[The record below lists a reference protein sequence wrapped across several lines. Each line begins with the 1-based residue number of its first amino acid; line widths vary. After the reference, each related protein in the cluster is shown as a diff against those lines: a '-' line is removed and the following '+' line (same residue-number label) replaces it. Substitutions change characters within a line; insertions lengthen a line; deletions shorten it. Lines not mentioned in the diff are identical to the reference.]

1 MGSTTGFRAG
11 ETEHPQHA
19 QAGATAAEGEAL
31 RLAESTRLGRDEAES
46 PVRDPLT
53 ATAGVSVPNQ
63 RDAFKAQPGP
73 FENGHRAQGRA
84 TPAEGQPNARDGCD
98 GA

>member
-1 MGSTTGFRAG
+1 M
-11 ETEHPQHA
+11 
-19 QAGATAAEGEAL
+19 
-31 RLAESTRLGRDEAES
+31 
-46 PVRDPLT
+46 RDPLT
-53 ATAGVSVPNQ
+53 ATAGVSVLNQ